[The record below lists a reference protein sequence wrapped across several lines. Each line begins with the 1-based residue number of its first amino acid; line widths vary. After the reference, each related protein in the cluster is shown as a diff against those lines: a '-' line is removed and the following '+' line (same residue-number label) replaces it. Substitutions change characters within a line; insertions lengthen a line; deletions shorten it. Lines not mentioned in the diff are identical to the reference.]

1 MGGGQSSSQATQP
14 PPVEL
19 TARLAR
25 RDALLMRLEAAR
37 RGACRRGER
46 SRGGAYLLVARSTR

>member
-19 TARLAR
+19 TDRLAR
-25 RDALLMRLEAAR
+25 RDALLMRLEAA
-37 RGACRRGER
+37 RGER